1 MGSASVQVTV
11 PAERSNGSAALTYIF
26 GKRKTLLAD
35 DLFPTLRGITVPCWG
50 VLFGCGQMRA
60 GRFCEWPGPRKLRYR
75 DVVNYVVVDEYMRSH
90 LTDFRGTY
98 TNMRRVV
105 TSIIPYHL

>member
-50 VLFGCGQMRA
+50 VLFGCGQMCARQWRRI
-60 GRFCEWPGPRKLRYR
+60 GGY
-75 DVVNYVVVDEYMRSH
+75 D
-90 LTDFRGTY
+90 RGA
-98 TNMRRVV
+98 TN
-105 TSIIPYHL
+105 

>member
-26 GKRKTLLAD
+26 GKRKTCLAD

-50 VLFGCGQMRA
+50 VLFGVRPDA
-60 GRFCEWPGPRKLRYR
+60 RKTVEADRR
-75 DVVNYVVVDEYMRSH
+75 HD
-90 LTDFRGTY
+90 RGAT
-98 TNMRRVV
+98 
-105 TSIIPYHL
+105 H